1 MTLDV
6 EPWSGEALAAPDAE
20 NDLAQWYALS
30 PAERVAKA
38 LRELPGAH
46 VLSSSF
52 GAQSAVM
59 LHLVLS
65 QAPHT
70 PVVLVDTGYLF
81 PETYRFIDD
90 LQTRFNADLRIYRP
104 AISAAHFEAR
114 HGKLWEQGLDGIER
128 YNQFHKVEPFQRA
141 LEELHVGTWF
151 SGLRRSQSAS
161 RAAIEPVEHKR
172 GRIKV
177 HPLFDQSNR
186 DLHQYLQRFDLP
198 YHPLWDEGYV
208 SIGDTHTTRP
218 LSEGISEEAT
228 RFFGLKREC
237 GLHG

>member
-6 EPWSGEALAAPDAE
+6 EPWSGETAATTAPGNPLAD
-20 NDLAQWYALS
+20 WYALT
-30 PAERVAKA
+30 PAQRVARA
-38 LRELPGAH
+38 FAELPGVH

-65 QAPHT
+65 HAPRT

-81 PETYRFIDD
+81 PETYRFIDA
-90 LQTRFNADLRIYRP
+90 LQSRFDADVRIYRP
-104 AISAAHFEAR
+104 TISAAHFEAR

-128 YNQFHKVEPFQRA
+128 YNQYHKVEPFQRA
-141 LEELHVGTWF
+141 LDELGVCTWF

-161 RAAIEPVEHKR
+161 RASIEPVEYKR
-172 GRIKV
+172 GRYKI

-186 DLHQYLQRFDLP
+186 DLHRYLKRFDLP

-218 LSEGISEEAT
+218 LGADLNEEAT

-237 GLHG
+237 GLHV